1 MAHYEDK
8 PKTPHIEDEPESLRG
23 EVVGRFVDIF
33 KKAVST
39 GASVIFS
46 DKDKDDDDKDKD
58 KEKRSRL
65 ELPKEILQYL
75 FSTVDGMQEAVLKII
90 GHEVSKF
97 LEHVDLGGEL
107 QKILTSTSFEIKT
120 EIRFIPN
127 DQAVV
132 SPSIKAKIR
141 AKRNKDGK
149 EEDILEEEV

>member
-1 MAHYEDK
+1 MAHYEDN
-8 PKTPHIEDEPESLRG
+8 PKTPHIEDEPER
-23 EVVGRFVDIF
+23 ERVVGRLVDIF

-39 GASVIFS
+39 GASAIFS
-46 DKDKDDDDKDKD
+46 DRDKDSKDDD

-65 ELPKEILQYL
+65 ELPKEIIQYL
-75 FSTVDGMQEAVLKII
+75 FSTVDGLQDAVLKII
-90 GHEVSKF
+90 GNEIHKF

-127 DQAVV
+127 DQAVLT
-132 SPSIKAKIR
+132 PSVKAKIR

>member
-1 MAHYEDK
+1 MAHYEDN
-8 PKTPHIEDEPESLRG
+8 PKTPHTEDEPER
-23 EVVGRFVDIF
+23 ERVVGRLVDIF

-39 GASVIFS
+39 GASAIFS
-46 DKDKDDDDKDKD
+46 DRDKDDDKE
-58 KEKRSRL
+58 KEKRGRL
-65 ELPKEILQYL
+65 ELPKEIIQYL
-75 FSTVDGMQEAVLKII
+75 FSTVDGLQEAVLKII
-90 GHEVSKF
+90 GNEIHKF

-132 SPSIKAKIR
+132 TPSVKAKIR